1 MKKFIALLLVSILS
15 ISVLQGC
22 GSSGSGDV
30 PSVPQ
35 LSDNRVIN
43 VWAFTPEIPDAIN
56 RYKEFNPSFDWEINV
71 TVINDQDGA
80 YEVALEQALVAGGAS
95 APDLYTAEQAFVMKF
110 TQGGFS
116 SFAIPYSYLIDDL
129 DSKIAAAQ
137 VAQYAVDVGTRN
149 GEIVGMRF
157 QETGACLIYRRSIA
171 IDTWGTDNPAEIE
184 KITGPGWDQFL
195 VAAAELN
202 AKGYSIV
209 SGDDDIYKVL
219 KDGAA
224 QGWLVD
230 GKITIDPNREYLF
243 DLAEV
248 MHSNNYWNGSVA
260 WNESWNADMSDNG
273 IRPVF
278 AFLGPAWLINY
289 VMADNA
295 GSTYGDWAVTMP
307 PVPFTWGGTWLI
319 ANQAIDSMEKREAV
333 GKLIEWVTL
342 DTSDTGFQYFF
353 ANGTL
358 YDEPGTKDTVASRVV
373 MEKSDG
379 TLDFLAGQN
388 MFDYFIPAAAAAR
401 ADHWTEH
408 DRYID
413 EWYLDQVR
421 MFYMGNKS
429 KEQAIADFKQKIT
442 DELGFE

>member
-1 MKKFIALLLVSILS
+1 MKKLLALLLVSVLSVSILA
-15 ISVLQGC
+15 GC
-22 GSSGSGDV
+22 GGGSGGV
-30 PSVPQ
+30 PEVPQ
-35 LSDNRVIN
+35 ISENRVIN
-43 VWAFTPEIPDAIN
+43 VWSFTPEIPDAIN

-80 YEVALEQALVAGGAS
+80 YEMALESALVAGGSA
-95 APDLYTAEQAFVMKF
+95 APDMYTAEQAFVMKF

-116 SFAIPYSYLIDDL
+116 SFALPYSYMIDDL

-149 GEIVGMRF
+149 GQIVGMRF
-157 QETGACLIYRRSIA
+157 QETGSCLIYRRSIA
-171 IDTWGTDNPAEIE
+171 IDTWGTDDPEEIA

-195 VAAAELN
+195 LAAADLQ

-209 SGDDDIYKVL
+209 SGDEDIYKVL
-219 KDGAA
+219 KDGAEK
-224 QGWLVD
+224 GWLVD
-230 GKITIDPNREYLF
+230 GKIHIDPVRESLF
-243 DLAEV
+243 ELAEI
-248 MHSNNYWNGSVA
+248 MQNNDYWNGSRP
-260 WNESWNADMSDNG
+260 WNESWYADMGDNG

-289 VMADNA
+289 VMVDNV
-295 GSTYGDWAVTMP
+295 GDTYGDWAVTMP
-307 PVPFTWGGTWLI
+307 PVPWTWGGTWVMGNKDIDSLEKR
-319 ANQAIDSMEKREAV
+319 QAI
-333 GKLIEWVTL
+333 GQLIEWITL
-342 DTSDTGFQYFF
+342 DTSETGFQYFF

-358 YDEPGTKDTVASRVV
+358 YDEPGAKDTVASKVV

-379 TLDFLAGQN
+379 TLSLLGGQN
-388 MFDYFIPAAAAAR
+388 MFDYFIPAAATAR

-413 EWYLDQVR
+413 DWFIDQVR
-421 MFYMGNKS
+421 QFYIGNKT
-429 KEQAIADFKQKIT
+429 KEQAIADFRQKIT